1 MYVIRKLINPIEY
14 VQSVAN
20 LDTCE
25 WELNFNVRQYAT
37 EYADYEAALRI
48 LNKVWDSCQICCA
61 IEYANQNDS
70 RG

>member
-14 VQSVAN
+14 VQKFGKSELAEWAVWFN
-20 LDTCE
+20 L
-25 WELNFNVRQYAT
+25 RGYAH
-37 EYADYEAALRI
+37 EYGDYEEALKDV
-48 LNKVWDSCQICCA
+48 NKIWTYWQICCA